1 MRMRNEMKINKSTVF
16 NFNTT
21 SLIYKSD
28 IWEMLGDFNV
38 QPQVEVLGF
47 SIELLKKVRTGE
59 LCYRRLS
66 LMRVFL
72 L

>member
-1 MRMRNEMKINKSTVF
+1 MKMKNEMKINKSTVF

>member
-1 MRMRNEMKINKSTVF
+1 MRNEMKINKSTVF

-47 SIELLKKVRTGE
+47 SIELLKKVRIGE

>member
-1 MRMRNEMKINKSTVF
+1 MKMRNEMKINKSTVF